1 MGWIKLNKTLLET
14 NTIWY
19 TGAIVILTWN
29 FSLGLASLLS
39 FKAFPGGSWEGLGRQ
54 YIQILD
60 LSPILP
66 CSHPQIHFRQR
77 KNFVEQCCMPYVKLP
92 TIGKNWGKGDWRGCR
107 RKRSLIFEG
116 KLDKHNYI
124 VLCFKK
130 QSGLSGFLGLFC
142 IAKRNCWPGRAR
154 SKKFHFLKI

>member
-1 MGWIKLNKTLLET
+1 MGWIKWNKLLLET

-19 TGAIVILTWN
+19 TDAVVILTWN

-39 FKAFPGGSWEGLGRQ
+39 FKAFPRWELGMAGQAVCSDTRFEP
-54 YIQILD
+54 YSSLF
-60 LSPILP
+60 SP
-66 CSHPQIHFRQR
+66 QTHFRQR
-77 KNFVEQCCMPYVKLP
+77 RNFVEQCCMPYVKLP

-116 KLDKHNYI
+116 ELDKHNYI

-130 QSGLSGFLGLFC
+130 QSGSSGSPGLFC
-142 IAKRNCWPGRAR
+142 IAKWNCWPGRAC
-154 SKKFHFLKI
+154 SKNFIS